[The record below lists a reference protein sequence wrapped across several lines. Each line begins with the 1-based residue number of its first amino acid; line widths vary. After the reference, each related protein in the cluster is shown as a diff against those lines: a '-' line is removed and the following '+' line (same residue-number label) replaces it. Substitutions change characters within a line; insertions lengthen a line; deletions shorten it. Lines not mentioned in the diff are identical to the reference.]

1 LSQYNLVVDEII
13 NTSYLKTGLL
23 FTILLVPILII
34 LYLNFEEPTD
44 NYLVAK
50 KYFPTFLVN
59 ILTYLLMIT
68 MILID
73 YKKLTIA
80 ELVIFFIGLP
90 IDLFTYFL
98 ATSFLFKDKKKST
111 KIIIQLIIPVI
122 FLSYLGFKFPHLGF
136 LYFIIL
142 LICQTFVLAIG
153 VVADKKYSWG
163 HYISQIIS
171 LVFIS
176 YLFGRFVY
184 GSLPNYLGGGI
195 PFSTTIIAKLEKNDF
210 LKRIGFETKQELL
223 YKVEILHISSDK
235 YLIRSN
241 KKIFFLNKDL
251 FEGFITEYSVK

>member
-1 LSQYNLVVDEII
+1 
-13 NTSYLKTGLL
+13 
-23 FTILLVPILII
+23 
-34 LYLNFEEPTD
+34 
-44 NYLVAK
+44 
-50 KYFPTFLVN
+50 
-59 ILTYLLMIT
+59 
-68 MILID
+68 
-73 YKKLTIA
+73 
-80 ELVIFFIGLP
+80 
-90 IDLFTYFL
+90 
-98 ATSFLFKDKKKST
+98 
-111 KIIIQLIIPVI
+111 
-122 FLSYLGFKFPHLGF
+122 

>member
-98 ATSFLFKDKKKST
+98 ATSFLFKDKKK
-111 KIIIQLIIPVI
+111 I
-122 FLSYLGFKFPHLGF
+122 
-136 LYFIIL
+136 
-142 LICQTFVLAIG
+142 
-153 VVADKKYSWG
+153 
-163 HYISQIIS
+163 
-171 LVFIS
+171 
-176 YLFGRFVY
+176 
-184 GSLPNYLGGGI
+184 N
-195 PFSTTIIAKLEKNDF
+195 KN
-210 LKRIGFETKQELL
+210 
-223 YKVEILHISSDK
+223 
-235 YLIRSN
+235 N
-241 KKIFFLNKDL
+241 
-251 FEGFITEYSVK
+251 YSVNNPCNIPIVSWF